1 MEVCGV
7 TAAGEAVDVGFLHA
21 LGSLA
26 PPPGE
31 LLAAAPPLQPA
42 ALARPPYPAAP
53 PSDERPPHLILRLPM
68 TVAVNRKDF
77 RNLVITIMSAF
88 TYYSLALNLFSET
101 WPILMNNSLKM

>member
-7 TAAGEAVDVGFLHA
+7 TVAGEAVDVGFLRA

-42 ALARPPYPAAP
+42 VLAPPPYPAAP
-53 PSDERPPHLILRLPM
+53 PSDELPLHLILRRPM

-88 TYYSLALNLFSET
+88 TYYSLALNLYSET